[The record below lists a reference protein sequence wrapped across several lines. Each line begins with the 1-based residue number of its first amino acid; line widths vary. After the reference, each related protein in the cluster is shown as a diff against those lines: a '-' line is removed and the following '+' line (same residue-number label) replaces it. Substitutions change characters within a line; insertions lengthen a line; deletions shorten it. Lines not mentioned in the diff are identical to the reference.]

1 MSENKDCIECMEA
14 KESVNKRK
22 SELSSLKRER
32 GYIRNYYIRI
42 FILIVLTSLFIG
54 TVSTKKLNGPML
66 KLFVVT
72 LILFFLPHYTII
84 SYAFTLYDKI
94 VFLINTPK

>member
-1 MSENKDCIECMEA
+1 MSENRDCIECMEA

-22 SELSSLKRER
+22 SELYSLKRER

-54 TVSTKKLNGPML
+54 AVSTKKLN
-66 KLFVVT
+66 
-72 LILFFLPHYTII
+72 
-84 SYAFTLYDKI
+84 A
-94 VFLINTPK
+94 